1 MSFDIDK
8 IRSDFPILNQ
18 KIYGKP
24 LVYFDNAATTQ
35 KPQRV
40 IDKITEI
47 YTQYNS
53 NIHRGAHF
61 LSNKTTSEAEKAR
74 NTVSKFINARSTDE
88 IIFTS
93 GATQSINLLAQSFGK
108 AFIKEGDE
116 IIVSEMEHHSNLVPW
131 KMLSQQQNAKV
142 IKWTF
147 DENGELDIEELKK
160 IINKN
165 TRLIAVNQVSNVL
178 GTINPIKEIVTLAHK
193 YNIKVLI
200 DGAQAIQH
208 LNVDVQELDC
218 DFYVFSGHKTYA
230 PNGIG
235 VLYGKEYLLEQ
246 MPPYQGGGEM
256 VESVSFDKITYNSL
270 PFKFEAGTPNYVGM
284 IGLGEALNYLK
295 NIGLEHIADYEKKL
309 LEYAEKKLKTI
320 SNLKIYGTSKNK
332 ASVISFLVK
341 DIHTLDM
348 GMILDKNGIALR
360 TGKHC
365 CEPIMRKFGIQGT
378 IRASF
383 AFYNT
388 FEEIDYFYENIT
400 KTIKFLT

>member
-1 MSFDIDK
+1 MTFDVEK
-8 IRSDFPILNQ
+8 IRNDFPILNQ
-18 KIYGKP
+18 KIYGNP
-24 LVYFDNAATTQ
+24 LVYLDNAATTQ

-40 IDKITEI
+40 IDKVIEI
-47 YTQYNS
+47 YKQYNS

-74 NTVSKFINARSTDE
+74 NIVRAFINAHSTTE

-93 GATQSINLLAQSFGK
+93 GATQSINLVAQSFGK
-108 AFIKEGDE
+108 AFIKKGDE
-116 IIVSEMEHHSNLVPW
+116 IIVSEMEHHSNMVPW
-131 KMLSQQQNAKV
+131 EMLSQQQNAKV
-142 IKWTF
+142 IKWTL
-147 DENGELDIEELKK
+147 DENGELDIEELEKL
-160 IINKN
+160 INEK
-165 TRLIAVNQVSNVL
+165 TKLIAVNQVSNVL
-178 GTINPIKEIVTLAHK
+178 GTINPIQKIVKLAHT
-193 YNIKVLI
+193 YDVKVLI

-208 LNVDVQELDC
+208 LSVDVQELDC

-235 VLYGKEYLLEQ
+235 ILYGKEHLLEK

-256 VESVSFDKITYNSL
+256 VESVSFDKITYNHL

-295 NIGLEHIADYEKKL
+295 DIGLENISDYEQRL
-309 LEYAEKKLKTI
+309 LAYTEKHLQAI
-320 SNLKIYGTSKNK
+320 PNLKIYGTAKNK

-348 GMILDKNGIALR
+348 GMILDKKGIALR

-365 CEPIMRKFGIQGT
+365 CEPIMQKFGIQGT
-378 IRASF
+378 IRASL

-388 FEEIDYFYENIT
+388 FEEIDYFCENIT